1 MTTLAARPLRRGTV
15 FRAWLAYAVA
25 GFALL
30 GAAAGVGTLLVSD
43 AAVAAIW
50 WSAAFAYLLQL
61 LAFAG
66 LVVVRQHSQWF
77 LAGWVLGMA
86 LRFGALGGV
95 AWWLSRSAALP
106 REAALLSLVA
116 FVFLLLLLEP
126 VFLRWDLR
134 KP

>member
-1 MTTLAARPLRRGTV
+1 MTILAAPLQQGPTLK
-15 FRAWLAYAVA
+15 AWLAYAVA
-25 GFALL
+25 GLALTA
-30 GAAAGVGTLLVSD
+30 AAAGLGTFLVSG
-43 AAVAAIW
+43 AAVPAIW
-50 WSAAFAYLLQL
+50 WSAALAYSLQM

-66 LVVVRQHSQWF
+66 LVAVRERPRWF
-77 LAGWVLGMA
+77 LAGWALGIA

-106 REAALLSLVA
+106 RAAALLSLVA

-126 VFLRWDLR
+126 VFLRWGLR

>member
-1 MTTLAARPLRRGTV
+1 M
-15 FRAWLAYAVA
+15 RAWRAYAVV
-25 GFALL
+25 
-30 GAAAGVGTLLVSD
+30 AAGVTVAGAGLAAAFTSS
-43 AAVAAIW
+43 AVANAVW
-50 WSAAFAYLLQL
+50 FSAGVAYVLQMV
-61 LAFAG
+61 AFAG
-66 LVVVRQHSQWF
+66 LLYFREQAHLF
-77 LAGWVLGMA
+77 LAGWLIGMA

-106 REAALLSLVA
+106 REAAVFSLVG

>member
-1 MTTLAARPLRRGTV
+1 MTAGLQPEAGGSRLHSWAL
-15 FRAWLAYAVA
+15 YAVTA
-25 GFALL
+25 VLL
-30 GAAAGVGTLLVSD
+30 TATAAAIVSRV
-43 AAVAAIW
+43 VAPADVSAIW
-50 WSAAFAYLLQL
+50 FSAALACALQL
-61 LAFAG
+61 IAFAG
-66 LVVVRQHSQWF
+66 LLWVRNQAQLF
-77 LAGWVLGMA
+77 LAGWLIGMA

-106 REAALLSLVA
+106 RAAALLSLVG